1 MILQWKWLVMLAAN
15 PSLERWTI
23 SSLRRSLLWKY
34 AQHPNEDVARSAR
47 RAVFRHCGDTPEAA
61 TMLQESLEPWPT
73 CSESL
78 QVLVIYDLRG
88 CEKLFFVDAF
98 DYIWLFC
105 VYIYTWFR
113 TFKIW
118 SLWWHHSLFY
128 SQLLF
133 GTVFFNNLFGR
144 SEAYV
149 PFASSCYLIVL
160 SSA

>member
-1 MILQWKWLVMLAAN
+1 MILQWKWLVMLAAK

-105 VYIYTWFR
+105 VYIYTWLR
-113 TFKIW
+113 IFKIW
-118 SLWWHHSLFY
+118 SLWWHHSLFH
-128 SQLLF
+128 SQLLL
-133 GTVFFNNLFGR
+133 GTIFSDNLFGR
-144 SEAYV
+144 SDAYV
-149 PFASSCYLIVL
+149 LFASSCYLIVL

>member
-1 MILQWKWLVMLAAN
+1 MLPAK

-47 RAVFRHCGDTPEAA
+47 RAVFRHCGNTPEAA
-61 TMLQESLEPWPT
+61 TMLQESLEPWPS

-78 QVLVIYDLRG
+78 QVLVIWSKGMR
-88 CEKLFFVDAF
+88 EVVFADAF

-113 TFKIW
+113 IFKIW
-118 SLWWHHSLFY
+118 SLRWHHSFIHSLFY
-128 SQLLF
+128 SQLLLGMF
-133 GTVFFNNLFGR
+133 FLNVWEVGGIRTV
-144 SEAYV
+144 
-149 PFASSCYLIVL
+149 CI
-160 SSA
+160 